1 MNHKTDFD
9 DLTRRV
15 EEIKKEKETSRLE
28 DANRRKYQMWKRDNP
43 RLRSAEGL
51 IKYSWT
57 NMVTLHLCTPACDLF
72 IRKDSFFFNFY
83 WAIQSSVILVII
95 KSILS
100 GVILYWGSW
109 KILGGIQSAY
119 IHLKWIN
126 HPVPGDIRFEDGLML
141 IILLVG

>member
-51 IKYSWT
+51 FKSYGPIGSHYIMGPWLS
-57 NMVTLHLCTPACDLF
+57 NF
-72 IRKDSFFFNFY
+72 IYRKIFFNFY
-83 WAIQSSVILVII
+83 
-95 KSILS
+95 
-100 GVILYWGSW
+100 
-109 KILGGIQSAY
+109 
-119 IHLKWIN
+119 
-126 HPVPGDIRFEDGLML
+126 
-141 IILLVG
+141 

>member
-51 IKYSWT
+51 FKSLWPINYGPIGSHHIMDTLAIEFYIQKDFFQFLLIYSK
-57 NMVTLHLCTPACDLF
+57 F
-72 IRKDSFFFNFY
+72 S
-83 WAIQSSVILVII
+83 
-95 KSILS
+95 
-100 GVILYWGSW
+100 
-109 KILGGIQSAY
+109 
-119 IHLKWIN
+119 
-126 HPVPGDIRFEDGLML
+126 DIDHR
-141 IILLVG
+141 

>member
-51 IKYSWT
+51 LFGQFTIIGPIDGSKT
-57 NMVTLHLCTPACDLF
+57 NRQV
-72 IRKDSFFFNFY
+72 FNFY
-83 WAIQSSVILVII
+83 LVIQ
-95 KSILS
+95 KFS
-100 GVILYWGSW
+100 
-109 KILGGIQSAY
+109 
-119 IHLKWIN
+119 
-126 HPVPGDIRFEDGLML
+126 DIDLH
-141 IILLVG
+141 

>member
-51 IKYSWT
+51 FKSLWT
-57 NMVTLHLCTPACDLF
+57 YRVTLHYGNSGYRILHTERFFSIFIDLF
-72 IRKDSFFFNFY
+72 KV
-83 WAIQSSVILVII
+83 Q
-95 KSILS
+95 
-100 GVILYWGSW
+100 
-109 KILGGIQSAY
+109 
-119 IHLKWIN
+119 
-126 HPVPGDIRFEDGLML
+126 
-141 IILLVG
+141 

>member
-57 NMVTLHLCTPACDLF
+57 NLVTLHLCTLACDLF
-72 IRKDSFFFNFY
+72 IRKYSFFSIFIGSFL
-83 WAIQSSVILVII
+83 SSVILVII
-95 KSILS
+95 KSILP
-100 GVILYWGSW
+100 GMILY
-109 KILGGIQSAY
+109 
-119 IHLKWIN
+119 
-126 HPVPGDIRFEDGLML
+126 
-141 IILLVG
+141 

>member
-51 IKYSWT
+51 FKSLWT
-57 NMVTLHLCTPACDLF
+57 YRVTLHNGPL
-72 IRKDSFFFNFY
+72 
-83 WAIQSSVILVII
+83 AIEF
-95 KSILS
+95 
-100 GVILYWGSW
+100 
-109 KILGGIQSAY
+109 Y
-119 IHLKWIN
+119 IHTDFFQCLLIYSKFS
-126 HPVPGDIRFEDGLML
+126 DIGHR
-141 IILLVG
+141 